1 MNKISKKINKF
12 AILGAGTAGCITASF
27 LKKYTNAEIEWIYDS
42 GIPAQSVGEGSTLP
56 FVEGLFKEVNLNY
69 TTLKMMGGSIKK
81 GVRKVGWKGMGD
93 YLHEF
98 PLSQHAVHF
107 NSKML
112 RPLVSQRLKAKGVDI
127 VDRKIASHSD
137 IDADYIIDCSGKPD
151 SWEDFNDAEH
161 ITVNATHIVQSPI
174 KGPLFD
180 YTLCEARPFGWIF
193 AIPLVERTSCGYM
206 YNKDITTLDEVKQ
219 DMKAWM
225 TNMKLPYSE
234 KQNNFEFKNYYRK
247 QNYTDRVCYNGNASF
262 FLEPLEATSV
272 GIIDYI
278 NRRLLDSINL
288 DLSIES
294 NNLWYKEKIRE
305 SKNMIM
311 MHYFAGSKY
320 DNKFWQFAK
329 KKGKD
334 SMAEMI
340 KSSKF
345 RDIVAT
351 VLSQYEDPIFDEML
365 SAEYGQWPP
374 YSYWQNF
381 RGLNIAKDVDPELI
395 SLEKSLS
402 LLSKKEME
410 EEAKK
415 KKPAKKK
422 PVKKKPAKKKPAKKG

>member
-1 MNKISKKINKF
+1 
-12 AILGAGTAGCITASF
+12 
-27 LKKYTNAEIEWIYDS
+27 
-42 GIPAQSVGEGSTLP
+42 
-56 FVEGLFKEVNLNY
+56 
-69 TTLKMMGGSIKK
+69 
-81 GVRKVGWKGMGD
+81 
-93 YLHEF
+93 
-98 PLSQHAVHF
+98 
-107 NSKML
+107 ML

-161 ITVNATHIVQSPI
+161 IAVNATHIVQSPI

-272 GIIDYI
+272 ALKLAIFE
-278 NRRLLDSINL
+278 LP
-288 DLSIES
+288 E
-294 NNLWYKEKIRE
+294 IRE

-381 RGLNIAKDVDPELI
+381 RGLNIAKDVDNMI
-395 SLEKSLS
+395 
-402 LLSKKEME
+402 KKNHL
-410 EEAKK
+410 
-415 KKPAKKK
+415 
-422 PVKKKPAKKKPAKKG
+422 